1 MVTLAE
7 ASPRHANIKKPV
19 FWDLNRREV
28 AIGLDID
35 RVESAPVMIFRV
47 PGPSCVNHGVA
58 DIIQNRHAKLP
69 SAFRY

>member
-19 FWDLNRREV
+19 FWDLNGREV

-35 RVESAPVMIFRV
+35 RVESARTRHDLSRTKVLVRQTWR
-47 PGPSCVNHGVA
+47 GGHHSKSSC
-58 DIIQNRHAKLP
+58 
-69 SAFRY
+69 